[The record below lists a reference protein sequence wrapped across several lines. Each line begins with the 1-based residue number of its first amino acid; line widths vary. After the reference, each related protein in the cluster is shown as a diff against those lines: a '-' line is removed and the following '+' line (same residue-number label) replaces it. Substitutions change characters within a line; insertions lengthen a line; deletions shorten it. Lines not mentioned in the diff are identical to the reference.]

1 MISIVAERTY
11 SPFTLEVG
19 SSSQRQAPYNK
30 EATWFSIAGENVY
43 LQWATVT
50 PNQLEIPLDVLL
62 PAEWVRLIIQK

>member
-43 LQWATVT
+43 LQWTTVT
-50 PNQLEIPLDVLL
+50 PVLL